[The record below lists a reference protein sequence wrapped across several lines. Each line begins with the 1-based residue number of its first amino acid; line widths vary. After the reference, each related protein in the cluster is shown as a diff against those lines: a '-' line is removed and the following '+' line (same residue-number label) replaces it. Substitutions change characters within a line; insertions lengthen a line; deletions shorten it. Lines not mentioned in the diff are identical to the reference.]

1 MAGTTAKCVHELEKC
16 LTEAPVLAFPDFGK
30 EFILCTNASDIG
42 IGAGLMQHS
51 SSRKLQVIAYYSR
64 KIAETEQKYNII
76 DRENLADVNALKHF
90 VLLFT
95 NKIHSVY

>member
-1 MAGTTAKCVHELEKC
+1 VAGTTAKCVHELEKC

-51 SSRKLQVIAYYSR
+51 SLRKLQVIAYYSR
-64 KIAETEQKYNII
+64 KIAENRTEI
-76 DRENLADVNALKHF
+76 
-90 VLLFT
+90 
-95 NKIHSVY
+95 